1 MFGLR
6 INYANFEV
14 LLKMETFIQMG
25 EKVGLEGEIRA
36 KEKREEKEERLR
48 REQEEKEERR
58 RQLKE
63 E

>member
-36 KEKREEKEERLR
+36 KEKRAGERGETTKR
-48 REQEEKEERR
+48 TRGKGGET
-58 RQLKE
+58 
-63 E
+63 